1 MSIFRFIKK
10 YLILLLIC
18 ISIAGVQ
25 IASADGDFQN
35 NLLNANVS
43 KNFSGGLSLNLYTSK
58 PYSEPVTVNKKSDT
72 EYVILLPE
80 TSNSLFSKPNI
91 KSASDVVKSVGV
103 KTQQY
108 QDKMKGYTKIIIS
121 TQKPV
126 EIIPHI
132 STVKSADYKLRDKD
146 YQELIAKASEKKEK
160 NATQKTVPNKKFVAQ
175 NKPVQP
181 HPVKSQPVVIKAA
194 KTVKKESI
202 SQPKKITKKTAL
214 EKIAPK
220 AKVSALSKVN
230 KIKPHTE
237 IKKPIPT
244 QIQSAK
250 VEPKP
255 TVKIVENKPKALSQR
270 EEKMLSPK
278 PPVEPKIDMTIKPQ
292 AKQSFAVN
300 KFAEYKSLIKNN
312 LMLILVLGLLVFLL
326 LLSIA
331 RNISKNANKNKK
343 IFTENLKEEP
353 VKTTDYTQN
362 ITEDMNWKEKYNAY
376 LNSSSSEFEEP
387 KSQVPT
393 DSLSVLGIAPE
404 QELDDLFSE
413 YEDETDV
420 NPSFGDEVTDD
431 NFANLEIT
439 DYSDSTIEDM
449 FSYENDAIADSDLTA
464 EQVFG
469 EDEEES
475 QIGPIDEIFAQPI
488 EETSLTQTEKVANQA
503 KDEIIKSEFII
514 DDTKGLYL
522 VDYEDT
528 TALVGQVNDDIFVLK
543 KFDEKINK
551 KLQARV
557 NEKTSNSIN
566 YMTKVGDFKG
576 IIEVTPSN
584 MKLLIEL

>member
-1 MSIFRFIKK
+1 M
-10 YLILLLIC
+10 C

-58 PYSEPVTVNKKSDT
+58 PYSEPVMVNKKSDN

-91 KSASDVVKSVGV
+91 KSASDVVKSVDV

-126 EIIPHI
+126 EIIPHV

-146 YQELIAKASEKKEK
+146 YQELIAKASAKKESK
-160 NATQKTVPNKKFVAQ
+160 VAPQKAVPNKKSIMQ
-175 NKPVQP
+175 NKPTQSQSAQTHSAITKVA
-181 HPVKSQPVVIKAA
+181 KS
-194 KTVKKESI
+194 VKKESTV
-202 SQPKKITKKTAL
+202 QPQKPVKKVGTGKIMQKTK
-214 EKIAPK
+214 IP
-220 AKVSALSKVN
+220 VVSKVN
-230 KIKPHTE
+230 KTKSQVQ
-237 IKKPIPT
+237 IKKPIVEQVKP
-244 QIQSAK
+244 AK
-250 VEPKP
+250 VETKP
-255 TVKIVENKPKALSQR
+255 TVASVENKPKALSER
-270 EEKMLSPK
+270 EEKMLSTK
-278 PPVEPKIDMTIKPQ
+278 PPVEPKIDMTLKPQ
-292 AKQSFAVN
+292 STQPIVVD

-312 LMLILVLGLLVFLL
+312 LILVSAVGLLVFLL

-343 IFTENLKEEP
+343 IFTENLNEEP
-353 VKTTDYTQN
+353 VKATDYTQN

-387 KSQVPT
+387 ESQVQK
-393 DSLSVLGIAPE
+393 DSLSTMDAVSE
-404 QELDDLFSE
+404 QELDDLFSGE
-413 YEDETDV
+413 YPEETGFDSAFEEEAIV
-420 NPSFGDEVTDD
+420 D
-431 NFANLEIT
+431 NFANLDEN
-439 DYSDSTIEDM
+439 DYSDLTIDDM
-449 FSYENDAIADSDLTA
+449 FSYADDVIASEDLTA

-469 EDEEES
+469 EDEEEP
-475 QIGPIDEIFAQPI
+475 QITPIEEAYAQPI
-488 EETSLTQTEKVANQA
+488 EEEETFSPKPVEAVSQA

-557 NEKTSNSIN
+557 NEKTSNSVN

-576 IIEVTPSN
+576 IVEVTPSN

>member
-1 MSIFRFIKK
+1 M
-10 YLILLLIC
+10 
-18 ISIAGVQ
+18 Q

-91 KSASDVVKSVGV
+91 KSASDVVKSVDV

-126 EIIPHI
+126 EIIPHV

-146 YQELIAKASEKKEK
+146 YQELIAKASAK
-160 NATQKTVPNKKFVAQ
+160 NESKVSPQKTAPNKKPITQ
-175 NKPVQP
+175 NKPAKPQP
-181 HPVKSQPVVIKAA
+181 AQTHSVMTKVAKAVAKAA
-194 KTVKKESI
+194 KKESTV
-202 SQPKKITKKTAL
+202 QPQKSVKHPVA
-214 EKIAPK
+214 EKIIQK
-220 AKVSALSKVN
+220 AKVPVVSKVN
-230 KIKPHTE
+230 KTKPQVQ
-237 IKKPIPT
+237 IKKPIVE
-244 QIQSAK
+244 QVKLAK
-250 VEPKP
+250 VETKP
-255 TVKIVENKPKALSQR
+255 TAVPVENKPKALSER
-270 EEKMLSPK
+270 EEKMLSTK
-278 PPVEPKIDMTIKPQ
+278 PPVEPKIDMTLKPQ
-292 AKQSFAVN
+292 STQPIVVD

-312 LMLILVLGLLVFLL
+312 LILVSAVGLLVFLL

-343 IFTENLKEEP
+343 IFTENLNEEP
-353 VKTTDYTQN
+353 VKATDYTQN

-387 KSQVPT
+387 ETPVQA
-393 DSLSVLGIAPE
+393 DSVSTMDEVSE
-404 QELDDLFSE
+404 QELDDLFSGE
-413 YEDETDV
+413 YPEETGFDSAFEEEAIV
-420 NPSFGDEVTDD
+420 D
-431 NFANLEIT
+431 NFANLEEN
-439 DYSDSTIEDM
+439 DYSDLTIEDM
-449 FSYENDAIADSDLTA
+449 FSYADDVIASEDLTA

-469 EDEEES
+469 EDEEEP
-475 QIGPIDEIFAQPI
+475 QITPIDEVYVPQI
-488 EETSLTQTEKVANQA
+488 EEDETYSPQPEEAVSQA

-557 NEKTSNSIN
+557 NEKTSSSIN

-576 IIEVTPSN
+576 IVEVTPSN